1 MPGAPTISPDPSDET
16 LVARAQ
22 TGDDGAL
29 DALLR
34 RHEPLA
40 RHRARAY
47 FLAGADHD
55 DVVQEAMI
63 GLYQAVRD
71 FDPVVGASFRA
82 FAEVCVARHV
92 VSAVRAATRH
102 KHAALNSYVPL
113 HGPAAGDDDGRTL
126 GEVLPA
132 PASADPAEQV
142 VALEGL
148 VDLRRSVRGLLSDL
162 EVEVLRLQLDGV
174 GYRDIAGRLDRRA
187 KTVDNALQRIRRK
200 VGGHLVARALEVA

>member
-1 MPGAPTISPDPSDET
+1 
-16 LVARAQ
+16 
-22 TGDDGAL
+22 
-29 DALLR
+29 
-34 RHEPLA
+34 
-40 RHRARAY
+40 
-47 FLAGADHD
+47 
-55 DVVQEAMI
+55 
-63 GLYQAVRD
+63 
-71 FDPVVGASFRA
+71 
-82 FAEVCVARHV
+82 
-92 VSAVRAATRH
+92 
-102 KHAALNSYVPL
+102 
-113 HGPAAGDDDGRTL
+113 TL